1 MNYCCFIILHQG
13 ARLSS
18 ICGHSVSARPS
29 SSSGLMDIEG
39 DVERPHDA
47 TSASNLLDSTVL
59 TATTATTA
67 AEAEWEEGE
76 GEEPGRTP
84 QTGEWVSVTTR
95 VADNSRSGGCLIFIF
110 TRLRFPYFHYLSN
123 YDLYLSDNKVIF
135 VIILHKTPQINRLI
149 ERPNSIRF
157 RTLTGDDQK
166 KYHLPQVPVG
176 RDGP

>member
-1 MNYCCFIILHQG
+1 MNYYYFVILGQG
-13 ARLSS
+13 TRLSS
-18 ICGHSVSARPS
+18 ICGHNVSARPS

-47 TSASNLLDSTVL
+47 TTTTSASNLLDSTVL
-59 TATTATTA
+59 TATTATA

-84 QTGEWVSVTTR
+84 QTGDWVSVTSR
-95 VADNSRSGGCLIFIF
+95 VADNSRSGGSLIFIF

-135 VIILHKTPQINRLI
+135 IIILH
-149 ERPNSIRF
+149 
-157 RTLTGDDQK
+157 
-166 KYHLPQVPVG
+166 
-176 RDGP
+176 